1 MSQLKSCFVY
11 ASVAGPQYNDHKVQH
26 TTQQLGLTLIFPSN
40 GVAIGVRVRVL
51 RLLMAN

>member
-11 ASVAGPQYNDHKVQH
+11 ASVAGPQYNDYKVQR
-26 TTQQLGLTLIFPSN
+26 TTQELGLTLIFPSN

-51 RLLMAN
+51 RLLTAH